1 MLVNNNSNF
10 IAFSPKELT
19 FDEIQKLYIPK
30 DLEKIVDSIT
40 EVSGKYYYYKKVDYY
55 QLINELIGSYFSKQ
69 ISLEAVDYQVGIY
82 NGEIYALS
90 QIFYNQNYEYHNC
103 QDYFGTIANHKLTES
118 TSLISRIYLKEDIM
132 LDLINNPIMLL
143 NILKLTFL
151 DIKMGQIDRN
161 NLGNIMIKITK
172 SNGLIDLAPIID
184 FESSYDSSPPYP
196 EFYFYDNPFIVLRK
210 NKLSLCSLIRKY
222 PQILDTVNILSILK
236 IRKALDQIQNEKRI
250 ILSEK
255 EARYYEEK
263 DNNYSRVLQRIV
275 KH

>member
-1 MLVNNNSNF
+1 MLVNSSSNF
-10 IAFSPKELT
+10 ITFSPKELT
-19 FDEIQKLYIPK
+19 CDEVQKLYIPR
-30 DLEKIVDSIT
+30 DLEEIVNSIT
-40 EVSGKYYYYKKVDYY
+40 EINGKYYYYKKVDFY
-55 QLINELIGSYFSKQ
+55 QLINELLGSYFSKQ
-69 ISLEAVDYQVGIY
+69 ISLEAVDYQIGIY

-90 QIFYNQNYEYHNC
+90 QIFYNQNYEYHDC

-118 TSLISRIYLKEDIM
+118 ESLISRIYLKEETM
-132 LDLINNPIMLL
+132 LEMINNPIMLL

-161 NLGNIMIKITK
+161 NLGNIMIKIAK
-172 SNGLIDLAPIID
+172 SNGSVDLAPVID

-210 NKLSLCSLIRKY
+210 NKLSLSSLIRKY
-222 PQILDTVNILSILK
+222 PQILDTVNILATLK
-236 IRKALDQIQNEKRI
+236 TRDALNQIQNEKRI

-255 EARYYEEK
+255 ETKYYEEK
-263 DNNYSRVLQRIV
+263 DNDYSRILQKIT